1 MKGCPETRRVQ
12 DYLDRTLEPREAAA
26 FGAHLEGC
34 ATCAVE
40 LALYRRVFTALDAT
54 PAPIALPG
62 LTERVLARVLPSRVR
77 LRRRLVAL
85 GWSYG
90 ASLAAVL
97 VAVGA
102 WTTRPDARQALEALS
117 SEATRR
123 VLQTGIFVLNAL
135 THGTLRFVEG
145 SRLLAA
151 AGERLSP
158 VQRALGTLLSQ
169 PSVALT
175 AWAALLVCAAVLW
188 WIRPRSAPG
197 EVRRVGMLLV

>member
-1 MKGCPETRRVQ
+1 M
-12 DYLDRTLEPREAAA
+12 
-26 FGAHLEGC
+26 
-34 ATCAVE
+34 
-40 LALYRRVFTALDAT
+40 
-54 PAPIALPG
+54 
-62 LTERVLARVLPSRVR
+62 LPSRVR

-188 WIRPRSAPG
+188 WIRPRSARG